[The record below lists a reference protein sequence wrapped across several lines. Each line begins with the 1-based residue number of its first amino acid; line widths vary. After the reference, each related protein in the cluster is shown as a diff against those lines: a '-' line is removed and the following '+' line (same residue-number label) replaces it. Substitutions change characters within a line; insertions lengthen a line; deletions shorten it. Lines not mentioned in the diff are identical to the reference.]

1 MSPASAIYG
10 MEARSK
16 QFCNRWN
23 AVGLEQ
29 NVFFCISNRIDR
41 MINKVPRQLVET
53 MILVTY
59 TWLTQLYNTLL
70 IRTSI
75 QRPLL
80 LLVLPNLLLN
90 SLGKKT
96 SPCENQVPEVSG
108 VENHRETLKIT
119 GKPWKYKEFQAMQ
132 SNLGLEAKFNR
143 KLRIGLE
150 QVG

>member
-10 MEARSK
+10 MGARSK

-23 AVGLEQ
+23 AAGLEQ
-29 NVFFCISNRIDR
+29 NVFFCISNRIGR
-41 MINKVPRQLVET
+41 MINKVPRELVET
-53 MILVTY
+53 MILVTS

-90 SLGKKT
+90 PLGKKT

-108 VENHRETLKIT
+108 MENHRKT
-119 GKPWKYKEFQAMQ
+119 WKYKEFQAMQ
-132 SNLGLEAKFNR
+132 PNLGLEARFNC